1 MMREA
6 LLTALLPLT
15 APAGAQE
22 LQPPPPPA
30 EKATSPLPAIMRV
43 PARRHP
49 QDARAE
55 SVKTID
61 IPQAAKNE
69 GHNGRATYTAT
80 VGSDGKLVA
89 LVLKESSMSPAIDAA
104 AKERAEKLYY
114 FAATDK
120 EGTKVQG
127 TVDVSLSYAR
137 HDSDSPGGGIETYTC
152 GDLVREWDWFTGAN
166 AGRRKLFW
174 PHNAYT
180 SLASIEGMRSGVS
193 PDRQSMLESR
203 QKREKMWAGLIKRC
217 RKAPERLM
225 LAEVDQPEAYARLF
239 NSF

>member
-1 MMREA
+1 VKRGAFLLLA
-6 LLTALLPLT
+6 LAAMPL
-15 APAGAQE
+15 AAQNAV
-22 LQPPPPPA
+22 LVPPPPRSPDIRVSPVAPLERHPRQARA
-30 EKATSPLPAIMRV
+30 ERIKTVDI
-43 PARRHP
+43 P
-49 QDARAE
+49 QDAKDA
-55 SVKTID
+55 
-61 IPQAAKNE
+61 
-69 GHNGRATYTAT
+69 GHNGTASFTAT
-80 VGSDGKLVA
+80 VGADGKLITLA
-89 LVLKESSMSPAIDAA
+89 LKQTSMSPAIDAA
-104 AKERAEKLYY
+104 VEAAARKLYY

-225 LAEVDQPEAYARLF
+225 LAEVDQPEAYARLV